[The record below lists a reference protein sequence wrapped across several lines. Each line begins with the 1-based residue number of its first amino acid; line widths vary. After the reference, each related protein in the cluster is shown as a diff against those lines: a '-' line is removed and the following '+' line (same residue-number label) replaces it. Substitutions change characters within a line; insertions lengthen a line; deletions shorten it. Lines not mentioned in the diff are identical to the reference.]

1 MIVYRSTKL
10 GFLNDASNGIED
22 VVRTKVKEKL
32 NIDIQVGSS
41 EYNSWK
47 NSLGDAMYKVMQT
60 DKIPDDSGVAIEYSI
75 PRTKNRIDFIITGE
89 DEEGK
94 EKVVIIE
101 LKQWTDIQKTDKDAV
116 VLTRFKNGLSEE
128 LHPSYQA
135 WSYSTL
141 LYGFN
146 AVVYE
151 EKIGLEPCA
160 YLHNHIDQDVILNS
174 LYFNYLKKAP
184 AFCKGDKEK
193 LQDFIAKFVKHG
205 EKKNTLYRIDKGE
218 IRPSKNLADSLA
230 SMLKGNEE
238 FVMIDEQKIVYETA
252 LSLAKKSSKTNKN
265 VLIVEGGPGTGK
277 SVVAINLLVAIT
289 KLGLNT
295 QYVTKNA
302 APRGVFEAKLAG
314 TLKKT
319 EISNL
324 FTGSGS
330 FVGVE
335 QNVFDALIVDEA
347 HRLNAKSGML
357 KNLGENQIKEII
369 DSSKCSI
376 FFIDE
381 DQKVTWHD
389 IGKKEEIEKWAHKF
403 AASIHFLKLESQFRC
418 NGSDGYLS
426 WLDNSLQI
434 KETANNTLEG
444 INYDFKIVESPSDLR
459 DLIFEKNKINNKAR
473 LVSGYC
479 WDWVS
484 RKNKSLKDIT
494 IPRYDFGMQWNLAS
508 DGNLWIMAPESV
520 NEVGCIHTCQGLE
533 VDYIG
538 VIVGDDFIVRNGKVI
553 TNPDKR
559 AKTDASLKGYKKATK
574 ENLEESQNK
583 ADAIIKNT
591 YRTLMTRGMKG
602 CYVYFTDKET
612 EAYFKSRVGGE
623 KISTTATLSGKKDI
637 VSPYSGTMIN
647 VPLFDSVGCGELMFA
662 DPTVQEMI
670 PVKSEL
676 MSKGS
681 KYFVLRTSGDSMNLV
696 GINDGDLVLCRK
708 NYHPE
713 EGNNVVALI
722 GDDATIKEYR
732 RENGVVLLKPKSRN
746 QIHKPLRFT
755 SNDEI
760 KVQGIVVCVLKQ

>member
-1 MIVYRSTKL
+1 MIVYQSTKL

-22 VVRTKVKEKL
+22 IVRDRVREKL
-32 NIDIQVGSS
+32 NIDIKVGSS

-75 PRTKNRIDFIITGE
+75 PRTKNRIDFVITGE
-89 DEEGK
+89 DGEGK

-101 LKQWTDIQKTDKDAV
+101 LKQWTDIEKTDKDAIV
-116 VLTRFKNGLSEE
+116 TTRFKNGLSEE

-135 WSYSTL
+135 WSYATL

-146 AVVYE
+146 ATVYE
-151 EKIGLEPCA
+151 EGVGLEPCA
-160 YLHNHIDQDVILNS
+160 YLHNHVDQDVILS
-174 LYFNYLKKAP
+174 PFYADYLQKAP

-205 EKKNTLYRIDKGE
+205 EKRNTLYRIDHGE

-238 FVMIDEQKIVYETA
+238 FVMIDEQKVVYEMA
-252 LSLAKKSSKTNKN
+252 LSLTKKSSKANKN

-314 TLKKT
+314 TFKKSQV
-319 EISNL
+319 SNF

-330 FVGVE
+330 FVGE
-335 QNVFDALIVDEA
+335 EESVFDALIVDEA
-347 HRLNAKSGML
+347 HRLNKKSGMF
-357 KNLGENQIKEII
+357 KNLGENQVKEII
-369 DSSKCSI
+369 NAAKCSI

-389 IGKKEEIEKWAHKF
+389 IGKKEEIEWWASKIG
-403 AASIHFLKLESQFRC
+403 ARVQNLKLESQFRC

-426 WLDNSLQI
+426 WLDNILCI
-434 KETANNTLEG
+434 EDTANTTLEG
-444 INYDFKIVESPSDLR
+444 IDYDFKVVDSPNELR
-459 DLIFEKNKINNKAR
+459 DIIFEKNKATNKAR
-473 LVSGYC
+473 LVAGYC

-484 RKNKSLKDIT
+484 KKDKSLNDIV
-494 IPRYDFGMQWNLAS
+494 IPEYDFGMKWNLAS
-508 DGNLWIMAPESV
+508 DGNVWIISPKSV

-538 VIVGDDFIVRNGKVI
+538 VIVGDDFVVRDGEVI
-553 TNPDKR
+553 TNPRKR
-559 AKTDASLKGYKKATK
+559 AKTDASLKGYKKELREDPDFAT
-574 ENLEESQNK
+574 EK

-591 YRTLMTRGMKG
+591 YRTLMTRGMRG

-612 EAYFKSRVGGE
+612 ADYFKDRIGGMASYQ
-623 KISTTATLSGKKDI
+623 KYFTPVLSPITVD
-637 VSPYSGTMIN
+637 MIR
-647 VPLFDSVGCGELMFA
+647 VPLVGSAPCGNPLVGEQNIEEYVL
-662 DPTVQEMI
+662 VE
-670 PVKSEL
+670 KS
-676 MSKGS
+676 KIKAGF
-681 KYFVLRTSGDSMNLV
+681 KYFILRAEGDSMNLA
-696 GINDGDLVLCRK
+696 GINDGDFVLCRLQEK
-708 NYHPE
+708 ADTGDRVIALLGGE
-713 EGNNVVALI
+713 NV
-722 GDDATIKEYR
+722 TIKEYGP
-732 RENGVVLLKPKSRN
+732 REDGIRLLIPKSTNKKHMPITPEEGDSVQGVVQEVIEPTDS
-746 QIHKPLRFT
+746 H
-755 SNDEI
+755 
-760 KVQGIVVCVLKQ
+760 

>member
-1 MIVYRSTKL
+1 MIVYQSTKL
-10 GFLNDASNGIED
+10 GFINDASNGIED
-22 VVRTKVKEKL
+22 IVRAQVKEKL
-32 NIDIQVGSS
+32 NIDIQVGSG

-89 DEEGK
+89 DAEGK
-94 EKVVIIE
+94 EKVIIIE

-116 VLTRFKNGLSEE
+116 VLTRFKSGPSVE

-146 AVVYE
+146 ATVYE

-160 YLHNHIDQDVILNS
+160 YLHNHIDDNVILSPFYND
-174 LYFNYLKKAP
+174 YLEKAP

-205 EKKNTLYRIDKGE
+205 EKKNTLYRIDHGE

-230 SMLKGNEE
+230 SMLKGNQE
-238 FVMIDEQKIVYETA
+238 FIMIDEQKIVFETA
-252 LSLAKKSSKTNKN
+252 LSLTKKSSKTNKN
-265 VLIVEGGPGTGK
+265 ILIVEGGPGTGK

-302 APRGVFEAKLAG
+302 APRGVFEAKLSGA
-314 TLKKT
+314 LKKT
-319 EISNL
+319 QISNL

-335 QNVFDALIVDEA
+335 QNIFDALVVDEA
-347 HRLNAKSGML
+347 HRLNEKSGMF

-369 DSSKCSI
+369 DSAKCSI

-389 IGKKEEIEKWAHKF
+389 IGTKEEIEKWAQKLG
-403 AASIHFLKLESQFRC
+403 AKVYYLKLESQFRC

-426 WLDNSLQI
+426 WLDNVLQI
-434 KETANNTLEG
+434 KDTANYSLEG
-444 INYDFKIVESPSDLR
+444 INYDFRIVDSPNELR
-459 DLIFEKNKINNKAR
+459 ELIFEKNKINNKAR
-473 LVSGYC
+473 LVAGYC

-484 RKNKSLKDIT
+484 KKNKSLKDVT
-494 IPRYDFGMQWNLAS
+494 IPEHNFGMQWNLAS

-520 NEVGCIHTCQGLE
+520 NEIGCIHTCQGLE
-533 VDYIG
+533 VDYVG
-538 VIVGDDFIVRNGKVI
+538 VIVGPDLVVRDDKVV

-559 AKTDASLKGYKKATK
+559 AKTDASLKGYKATLKSNPGQANIKANT
-574 ENLEESQNK
+574 
-583 ADAIIKNT
+583 IIKNT
-591 YRTLMTRGMKG
+591 YRTLMTRGMQG
-602 CYVYFTDKET
+602 CYVYFTDDET
-612 EAYFKSRVGGE
+612 RNYFK
-623 KISTTATLSGKKDI
+623 D
-637 VSPYSGTMIN
+637 
-647 VPLFDSVGCGELMFA
+647 
-662 DPTVQEMI
+662 
-670 PVKSEL
+670 
-676 MSKGS
+676 
-681 KYFVLRTSGDSMNLV
+681 RTN
-696 GINDGDLVLCRK
+696 
-708 NYHPE
+708 
-713 EGNNVVALI
+713 
-722 GDDATIKEYR
+722 
-732 RENGVVLLKPKSRN
+732 KP
-746 QIHKPLRFT
+746 I
-755 SNDEI
+755 
-760 KVQGIVVCVLKQ
+760 